1 MWKQGIIGR
10 RCFRSVKVKNK
21 IMFYL
26 LHGQDTYRS
35 REKLNELLNHF
46 KTKVSGLGFF
56 RIEGE
61 NFNEAE
67 FDELLKGR
75 TLFEKKYVVVCE
87 GVLENKQMAD
97 FVLGNTDKLAKT
109 ENMFLFLEEDVNEKV
124 LEEFKKQAYKVQ
136 EFKPL
141 NGVKLK
147 AWFAAKKI
155 PANIASDI
163 IKKCG
168 SDLWRAS
175 KEIEK
180 YQLGSES
187 SKLVESAPYNPFAI
201 CDAFGEKNKAKAW
214 TIYQQALRQGVP
226 AEEVF
231 FKILWQIKNLLMVKK
246 LMNAK
251 VADVGKESG
260 LKPFVASK
268 AIKAAKNFTEE
279 ELATYSYDM
288 LKIYHEERRGESELP
303 IEFEKFILFC

>member
-1 MWKQGIIGR
+1 
-10 RCFRSVKVKNK
+10 
-21 IMFYL
+21 MFYL

-35 REKLNELLNHF
+35 KEKLNELVSHF

-67 FDELLKGR
+67 FQELLKGK

-87 GVLENKQMAD
+87 RVLENKQTAD
-97 FVLGNTDKLAKT
+97 FVLGNLDKLAKT
-109 ENMFLFLEEDVNEKV
+109 DNMFLFWEEDIDEKT

-141 NGVKLK
+141 DGVKLK

-155 PANIASDI
+155 PLNIASEI

-180 YQLGSES
+180 YQLGGLTA
-187 SKLVESAPYNPFAI
+187 KLKETPVYNPFAI
-201 CDAFGEKNKAKAW
+201 CDAFAEKNKAKMW
-214 TIYQQALRQGVP
+214 IIYQQALRQGIP

-231 FKILWQIKNLLMVKK
+231 FKILWQIKNLLLVKK
-246 LMNAK
+246 LATAG
-251 VADVGKESG
+251 VADIAKESG
-260 LKPFVASK
+260 LKPFVFGK
-268 AIKAAKNFTEE
+268 AMRAAKSFSED
-279 ELATYSYDM
+279 ELVNYSYEM
-288 LKIYHEERRGESELP
+288 LKIYHKERRGESELP
-303 IEFEKFILFC
+303 IEFEKLLISS

>member
-1 MWKQGIIGR
+1 
-10 RCFRSVKVKNK
+10 
-21 IMFYL
+21 MFYL

-35 REKLNELLNHF
+35 REKLNEMVSHF
-46 KTKVSGLGFF
+46 KTKVSDLGFF

-67 FDELLKGR
+67 FEELVKGK

-87 GVLENKQMAD
+87 GVLENKQTAD
-97 FVLGNTDKLAKT
+97 FVSGNLNKLAKT
-109 ENMFLFLEEDVNEKV
+109 ENMFLFLEKDVDEKV

-136 EFKPL
+136 EYKPL
-141 NGVKLK
+141 DGIKLK

-155 PANIASDI
+155 PLNIASEI

-180 YQLGSES
+180 YQLGGETAKSDETP
-187 SKLVESAPYNPFAI
+187 AYNPFAI
-201 CDAFGEKNKAKAW
+201 CDAFAEKNKAKAW
-214 TIYQQALRQGVP
+214 MIYQQALRQGIP

-231 FKILWQIKNLLMVKK
+231 FKVLWQIKNLLMVKK
-246 LMNAK
+246 LINAG
-251 VADVGKESG
+251 VANIIKETG
-260 LKPFVASK
+260 LHAFVASK
-268 AIKAAKNFTEE
+268 AIKAAKNFSEE
-279 ELATYSYDM
+279 ELINYSYEM

-303 IEFEKFILFC
+303 IELEKLLIN